1 VVSCIGLAA
10 LGASVTEAPR
20 GESASRAF
28 GSGAS
33 LTHRPEK
40 RQQMDLIKLIEFL
53 PYSAHTGMT
62 WLKGSSAKS
71 PVATDR
77 IARLG

>member
-10 LGASVTEAPR
+10 LGASVAPR
-20 GESASRAF
+20 GESAFRAF

-40 RQQMDLIKLIEFL
+40 RQQMDLIKLIDSYL
-53 PYSAHTGMT
+53 IRHTQG
-62 WLKGSSAKS
+62 
-71 PVATDR
+71 
-77 IARLG
+77 

>member
-71 PVATDR
+71 PVAT
-77 IARLG
+77 A

>member
-1 VVSCIGLAA
+1 MVSRIGLAP
-10 LGASVTEAPR
+10 LGAAVTEAPR
-20 GESASRAF
+20 GESAFRAFF

-71 PVATDR
+71 PVAT
-77 IARLG
+77 A